1 MIVFASAIGFL
12 VGLRLGLALFVE
24 NSSQSQT
31 SIITETFYGRF

>member
-24 NSSQSQT
+24 NSISM
-31 SIITETFYGRF
+31 SIIVPQQL